1 MSKSKPFLVNRMN
14 RKPARTLII
23 LASLSSAMLL
33 AIASPALAG
42 GFQISVETP
51 ARSGA
56 PQLKDV
62 VLIARTYGCH
72 QPADAKL
79 SASAEGFVDGIR
91 KSLPLE
97 LRSIGSGVYS
107 INKQWPS
114 EGTWVLTL
122 TGAYNGMISSVLVEL
137 GPNGS
142 VLPGTR
148 LKEGYLEG
156 VHTKGARRTWAAADI
171 DAALRLPAGAAG
183 GASGEQDDSD
193 VSSTG
198 PMAWLFAG
206 LGASTFTIGFVRRK
220 RRGQSSSEGPR

>member
-1 MSKSKPFLVNRMN
+1 LM
-14 RKPARTLII
+14 I

-33 AIASPALAG
+33 ATHRRCSG

-51 ARSGA
+51 ARSSD
-56 PQLKDV
+56 PQLKEA

-79 SASAEGFVDGIR
+79 SASAEGFVDGNR

-97 LRSIGSGVYS
+97 LRSIGSGVYA

-142 VLPGTR
+142 VLPGTQLR
-148 LKEGYLEG
+148 EGYLQG
-156 VHTKGARRTWAAADI
+156 VHAKGARRSWAAADI
-171 DAALRLPAGAAG
+171 DAALRSPAGAASRT
-183 GASGEQDDSD
+183 SGEDESD
-193 VSSTG
+193 PLG
-198 PMAWLFAG
+198 PITWLFAG
-206 LGASTFTIGFVRRK
+206 LGASAFAIGFVRRT
-220 RRGQSSSEGPR
+220 RRGQHSGEGLR

>member
-1 MSKSKPFLVNRMN
+1 MSKRSLVNRMN
-14 RKPARTLII
+14 QKPTRSLRI

-51 ARSGA
+51 ARSSH
-56 PQLKDV
+56 PELKEV
-62 VLIARTYGCH
+62 VLIARTFGCH

-79 SASAEGFVDGIR
+79 SASAEGFVDGNR
-91 KSLPLE
+91 KSLPIE
-97 LRSIGSGVYS
+97 MRSIGSGVYA

-122 TGAYNGMISSVLVEL
+122 TGSYNGMISSVLVEL

-148 LKEGYLEG
+148 LEGGYLEG
-156 VHTKGARRTWAAADI
+156 VHAKGARRTWAAADI
-171 DAALRLPAGAAG
+171 DAALRLRAGASSRT
-183 GASGEQDDSD
+183 SGEQDDSD
-193 VSSTG
+193 VSSLG
-198 PMAWLFAG
+198 PISWLFAG
-206 LGASTFTIGFVRRK
+206 LGASVFTIGFVRRK
-220 RRGQSSSEGPR
+220 LRGHSSSEGFR